1 MTMASLRLSTIE
13 DDTPVKVSVEIP
25 GPVYRNLAAYAEQMG
40 PQAGKA
46 AEPAKLIVPM
56 IELFM
61 KADRAFKPKRDR
73 V

>member
-1 MTMASLRLSTIE
+1 MIMANLRLSPLE
-13 DDTPVKVSVEIP
+13 DDTPVKVSLEVP

-40 PQAGKA
+40 LQAGKA

-61 KADRAFKPKRDR
+61 KSDRAFKPKRNPG
-73 V
+73 